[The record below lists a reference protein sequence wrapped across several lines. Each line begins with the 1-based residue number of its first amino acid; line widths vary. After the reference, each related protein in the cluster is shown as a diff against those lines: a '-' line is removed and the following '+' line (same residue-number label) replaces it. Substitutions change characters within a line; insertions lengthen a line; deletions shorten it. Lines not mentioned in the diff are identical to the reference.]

1 VEPRELNPLPPL
13 CKGGNIDL
21 PEVSGVCKIPAKAC
35 ISFMTPFPSVQ
46 VIYSGCC
53 TVAAPNDAALDFC
66 KSDVLRRSS
75 KSFEK
80 YLIWAMRLLQML
92 ASVVAL
98 AIWRAGDSCLGEEE
112 KR

>member
-1 VEPRELNPLPPL
+1 
-13 CKGGNIDL
+13 
-21 PEVSGVCKIPAKAC
+21 
-35 ISFMTPFPSVQ
+35 MTPFPTFQ
-46 VIYSGCC
+46 EIYSGCC
-53 TVAAPNDAALDFC
+53 TVAAPNDVALDFC
-66 KSDVLRRSS
+66 KSGVLRRSS

-98 AIWRAGDSCLGEEE
+98 ALWRAGESCLGEEE

>member
-1 VEPRELNPLPPL
+1 MTANSR
-13 CKGGNIDL
+13 
-21 PEVSGVCKIPAKAC
+21 
-35 ISFMTPFPSVQ
+35 ISAFVPFSTFQ
-46 VIYSGCC
+46 EIYSGCC
-53 TVAAPNDAALDFC
+53 TVAAPNDVALDFC

-98 AIWRAGDSCLGEEE
+98 ALWQAGESCLGEEE